1 MGFWGSASDS
11 DCDAASGADGVVVG
25 VVVAASGAVD
35 GAAASGAA
43 GVVVGGVV
51 AASGAADG
59 AAASGSSA

>member
-35 GAAASGAA
+35 GAAASG
-43 GVVVGGVV
+43 
-51 AASGAADG
+51 
-59 AAASGSSA
+59 SSA